1 MRKVLLLLLLV
12 ASCGLIQAQSA
23 CNPNLLYVLA
33 GLPGLWPNPQMGPLP
48 DGDINQP
55 YSETITVVVPADT
68 TINTSQY
75 GLPFG
80 TITVSINSLD
90 VTGVTGLP
98 TGLNYACDQATCSW
112 ANSSNGCF
120 KISGTPTQGGQFVV
134 GVLTSLNINVPNIG
148 PFQTPA
154 APANYDLYVANPTGV
169 ADLRALGYGIETPA
183 PSPTAGRTVLRFST
197 PVATTANL
205 QVSDITGRVIFQD
218 AQFAFSGD
226 NKFLLDASEWTP
238 GLYICSLV
246 VAGKNLTTK
255 LVVE

>member
-12 ASCGLIQAQSA
+12 GSCGLIQAQSA
-23 CNPNLLYVLA
+23 CNPNFLYVLA

-55 YSETITVVVPADT
+55 YSETITVIVPADT
-68 TINTSQY
+68 TINTAQF

-98 TGLNYACDQATCSW
+98 TGMNYACDQATCSW
-112 ANSSNGCF
+112 GNSSNGCF

-134 GVLTSLNINVPNIG
+134 GVLTSLNINVPNLG

-154 APANYDLYVANPTGV
+154 APANYDLFV
-169 ADLRALGYGIETPA
+169 ADPNSITDLRELGYTIETPA
-183 PSPTAGRTVLRFST
+183 PSPTTGRTTLRYTT
-197 PVATTANL
+197 PAATTVTL
-205 QVSDITGRVIFQD
+205 QISDITGRKVFET
-218 AQFAFSGD
+218 AQIAASGD
-226 NKFLLDASEWTP
+226 NSFQLDAAQWAP
-238 GLYICSLV
+238 GLYLCSLIV
-246 VAGKNLTTK
+246 EGKRMSTK
-255 LVVE
+255 LIVE